1 MRWLFERFGISWTWK
16 FRWTGYKRKKVMS
29 IFAKIKAL
37 WALNKEINKMSISEL
52 KTSEGRLQL
61 IMQIL
66 NIYAAVQ
73 GFIPP
78 ALAAKISAIALAA
91 YTIGRALVKAAEAI
105 AKLTPTPKDDKIVE
119 EAAKVLD
126 AVAPKVEEQK

>member
-1 MRWLFERFGISWTWK
+1 MDVEVSLDGIQEE
-16 FRWTGYKRKKVMS
+16 KVMS

-78 ALAAKISAIALAA
+78 ALAAKIAAIALAA

-126 AVAPKVEEQK
+126 AVAPKIEEQK

>member
-1 MRWLFERFGISWTWK
+1 
-16 FRWTGYKRKKVMS
+16 MS
-29 IFAKIKAL
+29 IFAKVKAL
-37 WALNKEINKMSISEL
+37 WALNKEIKKMSISEL

-66 NIYAAVQ
+66 NIYAAVH

-78 ALAAKISAIALAA
+78 ALAAKIAAIALAA

-105 AKLTPTPKDDKIVE
+105 AKLTPSPKDDKIVE
-119 EAAKVLD
+119 EAGKLLD
-126 AVAPKVEEQK
+126 AVAPKAQ